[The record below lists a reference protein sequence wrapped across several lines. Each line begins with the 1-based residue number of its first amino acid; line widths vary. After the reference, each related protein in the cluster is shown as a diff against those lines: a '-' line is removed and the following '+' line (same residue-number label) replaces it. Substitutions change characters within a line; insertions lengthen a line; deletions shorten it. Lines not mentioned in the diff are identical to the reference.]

1 MSKAKDKDKNKNE
14 DLKTEETPVEES
26 KQSKEESKESQLYY
40 FYTEGCAWCKRANP
54 IVDELINEG
63 HEILKLDLADG
74 DNRKLQDEFKKTYN
88 KQCGTPWF
96 IDGSTGNEICGFREK
111 DLILKWVNGEEI
123 PAPPRP
129 TGPLPKPPFHGASEK
144 EINKWKKEYNEW
156 SEKNSHMPNI
166 QSAEQILERP
176 RPKSD
181 PPRPPA
187 PGSTDEVIDQWGQ
200 EYEKWAANNSHLPN
214 LFPVDKMVERFKQ
227 RNQQM
232 NNPNL
237 QNPQQ
242 PNPVNRGDVNSKPT
256 GPTTK
261 LTFDQRLS
269 SLENKIDK
277 IINALGA

>member
-1 MSKAKDKDKNKNE
+1 MDKKDTANK
-14 DLKTEETPVEES
+14 V
-26 KQSKEESKESQLYY
+26 
-40 FYTEGCAWCKRANP
+40 P
-54 IVDELINEG
+54 IY
-63 HEILKLDLADG
+63 KL
-74 DNRKLQDEFKKTYN
+74 T
-88 KQCGTPWF
+88 
-96 IDGSTGNEICGFREK
+96 S
-111 DLILKWVNGEEI
+111 
-123 PAPPRP
+123 
-129 TGPLPKPPFHGASEK
+129 
-144 EINKWKKEYNEW
+144 KKEVLDYY
-156 SEKNSHMPNI
+156 K
-166 QSAEQILERP
+166 
-176 RPKSD
+176 
-181 PPRPPA
+181 
-187 PGSTDEVIDQWGQ
+187 
-200 EYEKWAANNSHLPN
+200 KWAANNSHLPN

>member
-1 MSKAKDKDKNKNE
+1 MPESWQKAQKSANE
-14 DLKTEETPVEES
+14 
-26 KQSKEESKESQLYY
+26 
-40 FYTEGCAWCKRANP
+40 
-54 IVDELINEG
+54 I
-63 HEILKLDLADG
+63 
-74 DNRKLQDEFKKTYN
+74 
-88 KQCGTPWF
+88 
-96 IDGSTGNEICGFREK
+96 IDG
-111 DLILKWVNGEEI
+111 
-123 PAPPRP
+123 
-129 TGPLPKPPFHGASEK
+129 
-144 EINKWKKEYNEW
+144 
-156 SEKNSHMPNI
+156 
-166 QSAEQILERP
+166 P

>member
-1 MSKAKDKDKNKNE
+1 MSKAKDKNKNE
-14 DLKTEETPVEES
+14 DLKTEEKPVEES

-63 HEILKLDLADG
+63 HPILKLDLADG
-74 DNRKLQDEFKKTYN
+74 DNRKLQDEVKKTYN

-96 IDGSTGNEICGFREK
+96 IDGSTGNDICGFREK
-111 DLILKWVNGEEI
+111 DVILKWVNGEEI

-129 TGPLPKPPFHGASEK
+129 TGPLPKPPFHGASDK
-144 EINKWKKEYNEW
+144 EINKWKKEYKEW

-187 PGSTDEVIDQWGQ
+187 PGSTDEVIDQWGKD
-200 EYEKWAANNSHLPN
+200 YEKWTQNNSHLPN
-214 LFPVDKMVERFKQ
+214 LFPVDKMIERFKQ

-232 NNPNL
+232 NNNPNL
-237 QNPQQ
+237 QNAPQ
-242 PNPVNRGDVNSKPT
+242 PNAVNTNDINSKPVGT
-256 GPTTK
+256 RTK

-277 IINALGA
+277 IIDALGA